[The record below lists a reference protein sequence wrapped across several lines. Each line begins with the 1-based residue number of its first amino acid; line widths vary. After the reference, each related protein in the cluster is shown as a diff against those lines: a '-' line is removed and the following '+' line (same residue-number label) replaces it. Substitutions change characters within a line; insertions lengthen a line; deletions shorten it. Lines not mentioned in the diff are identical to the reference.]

1 MLQDSGR
8 SGRSSRRTKSVN
20 NFDYGNGDAY
30 EPNIK
35 VLPKLEQ
42 PNGQALKDRSKKIL
56 RPRYASTELG
66 IKEKLFVGVLTSR
79 ETIDSLGVAI
89 NKTLTHYVPK
99 LVFFM
104 DTRGPNLPSGMAVVS
119 FSDEKPYL
127 RPFHML
133 KYLAAHYAQAYD
145 YYMFIP
151 DTTYVRGEK
160 LLDML
165 SYISIRWASGHLLIL
180 EEVYRS
186 GNLRRPFPV
195 DSQRKIEKIN
205 GHLAKFL
212 QQQWKT
218 FVERSGKILDKQPG
232 EKVGRNQ
239 KWRACSQVLS
249 LKIPNPIA
257 GKLL

>member
-1 MLQDSGR
+1 MK
-8 SGRSSRRTKSVN
+8 T
-20 NFDYGNGDAY
+20 FDYGNADDY
-30 EPNIK
+30 DPIIK
-35 VLPKLEQ
+35 VHPKQEQ
-42 PNGQALKDRSKKIL
+42 NWNGGKTKKIL

-66 IKEKLFVGVLTSR
+66 IKEKLFIGVLTSR
-79 ETIDSLGVAI
+79 DTIDSLGVAI

-104 DTRGPNLPSGMAVVS
+104 DTRGPSLPSGMAVVS

-165 SYISIRWASGHLLIL
+165 SYISIRYDSIL
-180 EEVYRS
+180 FQS
-186 GNLRRPFPV
+186 TKDNML
-195 DSQRKIEKIN
+195 SAHMRKYCRFNE
-205 GHLAKFL
+205 
-212 QQQWKT
+212 
-218 FVERSGKILDKQPG
+218 
-232 EKVGRNQ
+232 
-239 KWRACSQVLS
+239 
-249 LKIPNPIA
+249 
-257 GKLL
+257 